1 MIMKDEKA
9 AGTPVA
15 RFAEELRAWR
25 LLRGWTQAELGTE
38 MGYSGSHVS
47 SLETMER
54 MPTAEFAQASDKV
67 FGTPRTF
74 QRLRADIARAAH
86 PPWFT
91 PYVHLEEI
99 AVRIHCWDTRS
110 FTGLLQ
116 NGRYARAIIRAG
128 HQEDTDDDVERDV
141 MARIERQ
148 RVLDRDHPPSC
159 WFVIGEAAF
168 RTRFGD
174 DDVMR
179 EQIDHIAELA
189 ARPYIHIQVLS
200 FTVPDSPGA
209 DGPVTVFDFEG
220 QPSAGYA
227 EGYEAGR
234 IIEAPQEV
242 AKLTAMFD
250 HVRAVALSPRDSV
263 SWIAA
268 FRSELYGSS

>member
-1 MIMKDEKA
+1 
-9 AGTPVA
+9 
-15 RFAEELRAWR
+15 
-25 LLRGWTQAELGTE
+25 
-38 MGYSGSHVS
+38 
-47 SLETMER
+47 
-54 MPTAEFAQASDKV
+54 
-67 FGTPRTF
+67 
-74 QRLRADIARAAH
+74 
-86 PPWFT
+86 
-91 PYVHLEEI
+91 
-99 AVRIHCWDTRS
+99 
-110 FTGLLQ
+110 
-116 NGRYARAIIRAG
+116 
-128 HQEDTDDDVERDV
+128 
-141 MARIERQ
+141 
-148 RVLDRDHPPSC
+148 
-159 WFVIGEAAF
+159 
-168 RTRFGD
+168 
-174 DDVMR
+174 MR

-250 HVRAVALSPRDSV
+250 HLRAAALSPRDSV